1 MRSEL
6 QHSTGY
12 GRTVQNTGSA
22 PPIQNAHTR
31 TRARSER
38 DRQTYRQTKT
48 ETEREWIKTL
58 RRNSVDN
65 IGRLFFP
72 LPPPYIQVFLQ
83 SNAIGEKNTPT
94 DSNGKLRGKR

>member
-1 MRSEL
+1 VRSEL

-31 TRARSER
+31 TRARNER
-38 DRQTYRQTKT
+38 ERQADRQT

-72 LPPPYIQVFLQ
+72 LPPPYIQVFF
-83 SNAIGEKNTPT
+83 AIKRDRRKNTPS
-94 DSNGKLRGKR
+94 D